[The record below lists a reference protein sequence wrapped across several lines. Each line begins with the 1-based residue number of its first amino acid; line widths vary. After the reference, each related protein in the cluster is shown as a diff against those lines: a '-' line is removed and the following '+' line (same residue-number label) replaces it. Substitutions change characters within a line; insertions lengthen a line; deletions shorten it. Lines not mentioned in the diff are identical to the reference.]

1 MIENI
6 YNALT
11 DTNIPISIFIDL
23 KKAFDTIDH
32 NILLD
37 KLRNYGIRGIALQW
51 IQSYHS
57 NRSQFVTCNNTRSN
71 FMDILCG
78 VPQGSILGPL
88 LFIIYINDIV
98 NVSEKLKFILFADD
112 TNVFFSSENKVNLK
126 HDIEIELKKLVTWLE
141 INKLTMN
148 VSKTN
153 YMIFRM
159 GNIIDFELSIKNE
172 KLTRLK
178 SIKFLGLYFD
188 DELNW
193 KAHIDYVQTTT
204 RWNPLPG
211 CGGNRTGTRH

>member
-1 MIENI
+1 MSW
-6 YNALT
+6 LL
-11 DTNIPISIFIDL
+11 IDL

-153 YMIFRM
+153 
-159 GNIIDFELSIKNE
+159 
-172 KLTRLK
+172 
-178 SIKFLGLYFD
+178 
-188 DELNW
+188 
-193 KAHIDYVQTTT
+193 
-204 RWNPLPG
+204 
-211 CGGNRTGTRH
+211 